1 MTLIFCVDE
10 RGGIAFN
17 GRRQSRDAA
26 VCEDIIS
33 SLGGK
38 IEMSEYS
45 APLFAGFNGVCI
57 TDEPSKDAVY
67 FCELCDPEPL
77 IEKSSAII
85 LYKWNR
91 IYPSDVR
98 FTKSPTALGFS
109 LCESVDIA
117 GHSHNKITKEIYRK

>member
-10 RGGIAFN
+10 RGGIEFN

-45 APLFAGFNGVCI
+45 APLFAGFN
-57 TDEPSKDAVY
+57 
-67 FCELCDPEPL
+67 
-77 IEKSSAII
+77 
-85 LYKWNR
+85 
-91 IYPSDVR
+91 
-98 FTKSPTALGFS
+98 
-109 LCESVDIA
+109 
-117 GHSHNKITKEIYRK
+117 